1 MIIKGGRVAADSI
14 GEDNPIEEILLTG
27 FPNPERKGCPHASI
41 IEDLGNRKIGR
52 DHPAWKHI
60 WGCSP
65 CFRQFKTIRDARVA
79 RVEKAERDR
88 RNRRRF
94 LVTAAASIPVMAGGY
109 LIFSEVRSRSPH
121 GLAIV
126 AIDLRNAG
134 ARRGS
139 AEGDEI
145 VAKLPKQLTEV
156 RLTLPQSMHPG
167 QYIVAVLESKSDYK
181 PVALASGIAKGP
193 TSALELVVNLDLAEV
208 PAGQYF
214 LGIRLDE
221 HGQQDP
227 PDYYPVTIF
236 G

>member
-27 FPNPERKGCPHASI
+27 FPNPERKGCPPASV
-41 IEDLGNRKIGR
+41 IEDLGNRRIGR

-65 CFRQFKTIRDARVA
+65 CFRQFKSIRDARVA

-88 RNRRRF
+88 RNKRRF
-94 LVTAAASIPVMAGGY
+94 LVTAAASIPVMAGSY

-121 GLAIV
+121 GLVVV
-126 AIDLRNAG
+126 AIDLTNAG

-139 AEGDEI
+139 VEGEI

-156 RLTLPQSMHPG
+156 HLKLPQSMHSG
-167 QYIVAVLESKSDYK
+167 HYIVAVLNRSQITNLWRLHQ
-181 PVALASGIAKGP
+181 ALRRGRHRP
-193 TSALELVVNLDLAEV
+193 
-208 PAGQYF
+208 
-214 LGIRLDE
+214 
-221 HGQQDP
+221 
-227 PDYYPVTIF
+227 
-236 G
+236 